1 MKIFRPSRES
11 RGPDPYLEL
20 KIVLFTLGAALGIV
34 GIISGRE
41 LLVGIGILVLAI
53 GVLLRFLQRGE

>member
-1 MKIFRPSRES
+1 MKIFRPSRET
-11 RGPDPYLEL
+11 RGPDPFLNL
-20 KIVLFTLGAALGIV
+20 KVVLFALGAAIGIA

-41 LLVGIGILVLAI
+41 LLVGIGVLVLAV

>member
-1 MKIFRPSRES
+1 VKIFRPSRET
-11 RGPDPYLEL
+11 RGPDPFLNL
-20 KIVLFTLGAALGIV
+20 KVVLFALGAALGIA

-41 LLVGIGILVLAI
+41 LLVGIGVLVLVV